1 MAKVWVLIDPVVS
14 ADGKEAK
21 DPLDKATTKKI
32 EEAIVERT
40 ADNLPSGKYT
50 TKDSDKPKPK
60 GKDDDHAPNAIKVT
74 PQLKL
79 KVEQKGRMLAVT
91 GALKVEFEAI
101 RWPKKEGNLIVAGSS
116 KAGVENRG
124 TVADELIPSTEQV
137 LDEILAPKIKE
148 IVGNKAVADYSEKI
162 GLPE

>member
-1 MAKVWVLIDPVVS
+1 MGKVWVFIDPAVT

-21 DPLDKATTKKI
+21 EALDKETTKKI
-32 EEAIVERT
+32 ETAIVERT
-40 ADNLPSGKYT
+40 AANLPSGKYT
-50 TKDSDKPKPK
+50 TKDGDKPKPK
-60 GKDDDHAPNAIKVT
+60 GKGGDNAPNAIKVV

-124 TVADELIPSTEQV
+124 TVKEELIPSTEQV
-137 LDEILAPKIKE
+137 LDVILVSKIQE
-148 IVGNKAVADYSEKI
+148 IVSNKAVAEYSEKI
-162 GLPE
+162 GLPG